1 MKTPPDLPRLA
12 LAEEYAQNLLLRERI
27 TKPPVPVKE
36 LLEQYAIV
44 CPFEHQS
51 ELSFCLEQDSIW
63 YVFINSKI
71 SEHSVSFIQAYEL
84 GHLFLNHLRFDPSDL
99 TASQFS
105 AMKLEADHFANNLL
119 IPKDWLRLLC
129 LGNFVNESDVDELAK
144 LFSVTQATLV
154 NRLLALHINCGFDAH
169 NWLSLHEQTP
179 LQNAKEHPHSHTN
192 PMQLEKMITTG
203 IEE

>member
-36 LLEQYAIV
+36 LLDQYAIV
-44 CPFEHQS
+44 CPFEHPS

-71 SEHSVSFIQAYEL
+71 SEHSVSFIRAYEM

-119 IPKDWLRLLC
+119 IPEDWIRLLC

-144 LFSVTQATLV
+144 LFSVTPATLV
-154 NRLLALHINCGFDAH
+154 KRLLALQINCGFDAQ

-179 LQNAKEHPHSHTN
+179 LRSRKKHSLSKTN
-192 PMQLEKMITTG
+192 LRQPEKMITTG
-203 IEE
+203 IKE